1 MKRSNDGYGE
11 VFLVAQDG
19 VVATVHVDGRGAYWS
34 VSVFEVALPTSTVVH
49 VGRGFPVV
57 GLLSE
62 ARRQGTSAAVEK
74 IADGLR
80 RGTAQGGP
88 VLRVVAKERAGQP
101 PLGYDGYI
109 EAVDRNGDVTDNV
122 LVTMVR
128 RDDQTLQEA
137 VELARRGLADIP
149 NVDAEGKFVR

>member
-1 MKRSNDGYGE
+1 MKRSNEGYGE
-11 VFLVAQDG
+11 VFLVVQDG
-19 VVATVHVDGRGAYWS
+19 VVATVHVEGRGTYWS
-34 VSVFEVALPTSTVVH
+34 VCVFEVALPTSTVVH
-49 VGRGFPVV
+49 AGRGFSVV

-62 ARRQGTSAAVEK
+62 ARRQGTFAAIEK

-80 RGTAQGGP
+80 RGTGQGGP

-101 PLGYDGYI
+101 LGYDGYI
-109 EAVDRNGDVTDNV
+109 EVVDRIGDVTDYV

-149 NVDAEGKFVR
+149 GVDAEGKFVK